1 MAPNFTFNNNIFS
14 CFLFWRRILASKVV
28 TMVYHPNHPK
38 KDYTSVFDASFSWKH
53 YSWLQLQACSA
64 PDEHQQHNQ
73 KPDQK
78 HTLFKNIYM
87 ELLQIVKV
95 QEYHL
100 TAGTP
105 STSSLLPHPLH
116 VPPPRLVPHHSFL
129 PPQYICPPSN
139 PFLVYMHKS
148 TLVYTYIYKYKYKYI
163 YIYI

>member
-1 MAPNFTFNNNIFS
+1 MYTQRLDGAEFYLQQQHFFVFFVLAPNFSFKS
-14 CFLFWRRILASKVV
+14 CYYGLSPKS
-28 TMVYHPNHPK
+28 PK

-95 QEYHL
+95 QE
-100 TAGTP
+100 
-105 STSSLLPHPLH
+105 
-116 VPPPRLVPHHSFL
+116 
-129 PPQYICPPSN
+129 
-139 PFLVYMHKS
+139 
-148 TLVYTYIYKYKYKYI
+148 
-163 YIYI
+163 